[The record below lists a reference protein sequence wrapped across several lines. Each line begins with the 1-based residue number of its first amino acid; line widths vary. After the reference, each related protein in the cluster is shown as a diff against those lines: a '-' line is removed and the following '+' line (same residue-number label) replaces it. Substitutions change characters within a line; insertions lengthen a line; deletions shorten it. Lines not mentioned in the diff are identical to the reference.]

1 MYLYIIGQRYGLT
14 RERIRQIEAK
24 AICKLRHPLRSRK
37 LRGLI
42 EEDAAIHETAWN
54 RRRSP
59 IIREMESWSHREEN
73 NLQRYPAP
81 GKWSAIQCVQHLN
94 VYSRYYLKAIEK
106 ELKTAPTVSGHEV
119 KSGPLGR
126 YFIKLM
132 KTNDKGIV
140 IKPMKSPKN
149 AVPELLPNVNSEIS
163 EFIQHQQKLLILLQ
177 QSEKIDINQIR
188 IPTSIMKMIR
198 MKLGDTFAFFIE
210 HEKRHMIQGRKAL
223 ESIVSG
229 L

>member
-1 MYLYIIGQRYGLT
+1 MKDQKEFLQQYASEVR
-14 RERIRQIEAK
+14 
-24 AICKLRHPLRSRK
+24 
-37 LRGLI
+37 
-42 EEDAAIHETAWN
+42 N
-54 RRRSP
+54 
-59 IIREMESWSHREEN
+59 IIREMESWSHQEEN
-73 NLQRYPAP
+73 NLQQYPAP

-94 VYSRYYLKAIEK
+94 VYSRYYLNAIEK
-106 ELKTAPTVSGHEV
+106 AIKTAPSVAGHDV
-119 KSGPLGR
+119 KFGPVGK
-126 YFIKLM
+126 YFVKLM

-140 IKPMKSPKN
+140 NKPMKSPKN
-149 AVPELLPNVNSEIS
+149 AVPELLPNVKSEIS

-177 QSEKIDINQIR
+177 HAENLDINQIR

-223 ESIVSG
+223 EARESG

>member
-1 MYLYIIGQRYGLT
+1 MKDQKEFLQQYASEVR
-14 RERIRQIEAK
+14 
-24 AICKLRHPLRSRK
+24 
-37 LRGLI
+37 
-42 EEDAAIHETAWN
+42 N
-54 RRRSP
+54 
-59 IIREMESWSHREEN
+59 IIREMESWSHQEEN

-132 KTNDKGIV
+132 KTNDNGIV
-140 IKPMKSPKN
+140 TKPMNSPKN
-149 AVPELLPNVNSEIS
+149 AVPELLPNVKSEIS

-223 ESIVSG
+223 EAGESR